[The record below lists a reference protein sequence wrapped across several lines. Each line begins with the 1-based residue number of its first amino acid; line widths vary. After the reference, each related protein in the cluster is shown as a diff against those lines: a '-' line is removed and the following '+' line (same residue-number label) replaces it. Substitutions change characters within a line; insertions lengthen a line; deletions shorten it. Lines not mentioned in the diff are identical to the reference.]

1 MIRAIYHKEEDA
13 HLLMLSG
20 HAEYADHGE
29 DIVCAG
35 ASSIVYA
42 LLGWLE
48 NHSEDLEYVNADVHA
63 GDVKIACEGGEKTA
77 AVFEMTAI
85 GLLQLADSYPDHV
98 SIETLGLAE

>member
-1 MIRAIYHKEEDA
+1 MIKAIYHREEDA
-13 HLLMLSG
+13 HLLMLNG
-20 HAEYADHGE
+20 HANYADHGE

-35 ASSIVYA
+35 ASAVVYA

-48 NHSEDLEYVNADVHA
+48 NNSEDLGYVNADVHE

-98 SIETLGLAE
+98 AIDIVGLAD

>member
-1 MIRAIYHKEEDA
+1 MIRALYRKEDKA
-13 HLLMLSG
+13 HLLMMNG
-20 HAEYADHGE
+20 HAQYARHGE

-35 ASSIVYA
+35 ASSVLYA

-48 NHSEDLEYVNADVHA
+48 NHSEDLEYVHADVHA
-63 GDVKIACEGGEKTA
+63 GDVKIACEGGDKTA

-98 SIETLGLAE
+98 AIDIVGLAD

>member
-1 MIRAIYHKEEDA
+1 MIRAIYRREEDA
-13 HLLMLSG
+13 HLLMLDG
-20 HAEYADHGE
+20 HANYANHGE

-35 ASSIVYA
+35 ASSLVYA

-48 NHSEDLEYVNADVHA
+48 NNSEDLEYVNADVHE

-77 AVFEMTAI
+77 AVFEMTAV

-98 SIETLGLAE
+98 AIDIVGLAD